1 MTKPTDIIINVKKA
15 SLDNLLKLKS
25 AEKIRLY
32 RDTNCTYLDYF
43 SCALEICLDLQSVNI
58 TWLHSPIPKIIH
70 LTGKIT
76 TDEYG

>member
-1 MTKPTDIIINVKKA
+1 MQ

-25 AEKIRLY
+25 AEKIRLR

-43 SCALEICLDLQSVNI
+43 SGALEICLQFQSVNI
-58 TWLHSPIPKIIH
+58 TWLHSPIPKILH
-70 LTGKIT
+70 DTGKLT